1 MRSRG
6 KALTSSNLFG
16 FSQGEALTEPDGS
29 HFFLKLV
36 SRTTTVKDIVGTGA
50 IGTGTCRSRAISA
63 AMTGEATLRA
73 TGMGPTVL
81 LRMSKTPAAL
91 ALARVGYIRAD
102 GLQGT
107 TNVDTVGEVMAPKE
121 DLSNIHRTS
130 PAAPR
135 RKGITLHTNRI
146 VRFQQRQKI
155 SRTIG
160 PLFVIDRAVH
170 G

>member
-6 KALTSSNLFG
+6 KALTSSNLSG

-29 HFFLKLV
+29 HFFLKFV

-81 LRMSKTPAAL
+81 LRMPKTPAAL

-107 TNVDTVGEVMAPKE
+107 TNVDTVGEVMASKE

-130 PAAPR
+130 PAAP

>member
-6 KALTSSNLFG
+6 KALTSSNLSG

-29 HFFLKLV
+29 YFFLKFV
-36 SRTTTVKDIVGTGA
+36 SRTTSVKDIMGARA
-50 IGTGTCRSRAISA
+50 IGTGTGRSRAIST

-73 TGMGPTVL
+73 TGMGPTVF

-91 ALARVGYIRAD
+91 TLARVGYVRAD
-102 GLQGT
+102 SLQGT
-107 TNVDTVGEVMAPKE
+107 TNVDTVGEVMTSKE

-130 PAAPR
+130 PAASR
-135 RKGITLHTNRI
+135 REGITLHTNCV
-146 VRFQQRQKI
+146 VRLQQRQKI
-155 SRTIG
+155 SLTIG
-160 PLFVIDRAVH
+160 PLFIVDRAVQ